1 MIMVSRVSSDKV
13 SGGSLESI
21 RAFLNR
27 FQNLQIVPL
36 PCTQKDIRRE
46 TIYASCMFSL
56 KVEKDAFLDSFDISS
71 QKYHY
76 FLNGGVLHY
85 ALREILSKESVK

>member
-1 MIMVSRVSSDKV
+1 
-13 SGGSLESI
+13 
-21 RAFLNR
+21 
-27 FQNLQIVPL
+27 
-36 PCTQKDIRRE
+36 
-46 TIYASCMFSL
+46 MFSL